1 MTWPVVF
8 WDRVRTISSIALRQA
23 DTEALSTFGIEPLEL
38 MEVAGW
44 QIARFVDVMT
54 DGVRGK
60 RVIVVAGSGNNGGD
74 ALVAARLLLQ
84 RGAIVSA
91 SIVPSRDPNSLP
103 GRHALTARR
112 LGIPILEAPQGIGPS
127 ADVLIDGLFGTGV
140 HLPLRD
146 PAPAIIEAMNATGR
160 PIVAIDVPSGMD
172 ADTGKGAETAV
183 RAAATVTLVAP
194 KAGLAGASNAGRVF
208 VADIGM
214 PVALFGADQQAL
226 AALYAVGDLV
236 ELVAPELSSAP
247 HLTAS

>member
-1 MTWPVVF
+1 VTWPVVF

-208 VADIGM
+208 LADIGM

-226 AALYAVGDLV
+226 AAIYAVGDLV